1 MVRLE
6 REVEGRGYDISDQ
19 QWFMNAQSKERCGE
33 MGRGRERKKKN
44 QKAHGAGKISERRRR
59 EKGR

>member
-19 QWFMNAQSKERCGE
+19 QWFLNAQSKERCGE
-33 MGRGRERKKKN
+33 MGRGRERKKKKN
-44 QKAHGAGKISERRRR
+44 KRRTAQ
-59 EKGR
+59 EK